1 MRKALEMPPLFSLH
15 LGLWSFISLRA
26 PRSLRLSLFFR
37 IAHLPG
43 LDKRLEHDIKK
54 LNFFKRI
61 HHPDGPLSPGNSP
74 AGKEYGEPA
83 IDLRPLDSEDA
94 QFMRIALE
102 EAGMAGK
109 EGEVPIGA
117 VLVLG
122 GEVIGRGRNRPIST
136 ADPSAHAEILALR
149 EGAARVKNY
158 RLPGS
163 ILYVTLEPCIMCAGA
178 ILQARVGRLVF
189 GVEDSK
195 GGAASSLFSLLEDPR
210 LNHRVEV
217 TSGVLREE
225 CRELLQRF
233 FQERRQKNLT
243 AEGAENAEG

>member
-1 MRKALEMPPLFSLH
+1 M
-15 LGLWSFISLRA
+15 
-26 PRSLRLSLFFR
+26 
-37 IAHLPG
+37 
-43 LDKRLEHDIKK
+43 
-54 LNFFKRI
+54 NFFKRI
-61 HHPDGPLSPGNSP
+61 RHPDGPLSPGHFP

-83 IDLRPLDSEDA
+83 IDLRPLDSEDTR
-94 QFMRIALE
+94 FMRIALE
-102 EAGMAGK
+102 EAGMAGE

-122 GEVIGRGRNRPIST
+122 GEVIGRGRNRPIAL

-163 ILYVTLEPCIMCAGA
+163 TLYVTLEPCVMCTGA

-189 GVEDSK
+189 GAEDPK
-195 GGAASSLFSLLEDPR
+195 GGAVSSLYSLLEDPR
-210 LNHRVEV
+210 FNHRVEV
-217 TSGVLREE
+217 TPGVLREE

-233 FQERRQKNLT
+233 FQERRKNLFT
-243 AEGAENAEG
+243 TEDTENTED

>member
-1 MRKALEMPPLFSLH
+1 
-15 LGLWSFISLRA
+15 
-26 PRSLRLSLFFR
+26 
-37 IAHLPG
+37 
-43 LDKRLEHDIKK
+43 
-54 LNFFKRI
+54 
-61 HHPDGPLSPGNSP
+61 
-74 AGKEYGEPA
+74 
-83 IDLRPLDSEDA
+83 LDSEDA

-122 GEVIGRGRNRPIST
+122 GEVIGRGRNRPIT
-136 ADPSAHAEILALR
+136 LADPSAHAEILALR

-163 ILYVTLEPCIMCAGA
+163 TLYVTLEPCVMCTGA

-189 GVEDSK
+189 GAEDPK
-195 GGAASSLFSLLEDPR
+195 GGAVSSLFSLLKDPR

-217 TSGVLREE
+217 VSGVLRDE
-225 CRELLQRF
+225 CRELLQRYF
-233 FQERRQKNLT
+233 RERRQKNLT
-243 AEGAENAEG
+243 AENAEDAEG

>member
-1 MRKALEMPPLFSLH
+1 M
-15 LGLWSFISLRA
+15 
-26 PRSLRLSLFFR
+26 
-37 IAHLPG
+37 
-43 LDKRLEHDIKK
+43 
-54 LNFFKRI
+54 NFFKKIR
-61 HHPDGPLSPGNSP
+61 HPEGPLSPGNFP

-83 IDLRPLDSEDA
+83 IDFRHLDSEDA

-122 GEVIGRGRNRPIST
+122 GEVIGRGRNRPIT
-136 ADPSAHAEILALR
+136 LADPSAHAEILALR

-163 ILYVTLEPCIMCAGA
+163 TLYVTLEPCVMCTGA

-189 GVEDSK
+189 GAEDPK
-195 GGAASSLFSLLEDPR
+195 GGAVSSLFSLLEDPR

-217 TSGVLREE
+217 VSGVLRDE

-243 AEGAENAEG
+243 AENAEDAENQEKE